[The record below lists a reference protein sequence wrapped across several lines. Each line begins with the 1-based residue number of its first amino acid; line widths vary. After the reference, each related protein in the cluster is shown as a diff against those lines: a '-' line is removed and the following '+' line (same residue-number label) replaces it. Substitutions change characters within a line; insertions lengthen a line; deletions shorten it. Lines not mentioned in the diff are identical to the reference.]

1 MGVTAN
7 WKNFLEQIRSYNSSV
22 NFAANKFDNATA
34 TRRRTAN
41 AQLVEAQ
48 DPVAALKIKGVMT
61 FFVGPLVAAPG
72 AQPKGAQVHLLD
84 PDQQNERRQRNGLR
98 QTVINQL
105 TNVMA
110 ECNETISEQFR
121 AIRDYETNNLNDAQ
135 VRNAKVYFSRKPI
148 ANAHA
153 GQLNAPTTG

>member
-84 PDQQNERRQRNGLR
+84 PDQLNARR
-98 QTVINQL
+98 QTVINRL
-105 TNVMA
+105 TNVMV
-110 ECNETISEQFR
+110 ECITCHWESVSARSTP
-121 AIRDYETNNLNDAQ
+121 
-135 VRNAKVYFSRKPI
+135 SRCEPDRR
-148 ANAHA
+148 
-153 GQLNAPTTG
+153 